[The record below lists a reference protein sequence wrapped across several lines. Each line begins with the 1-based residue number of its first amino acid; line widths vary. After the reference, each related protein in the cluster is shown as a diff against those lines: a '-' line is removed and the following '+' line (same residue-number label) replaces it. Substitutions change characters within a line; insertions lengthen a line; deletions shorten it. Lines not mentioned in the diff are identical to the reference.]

1 MSDKAALDADEII
14 EQIRKEAI
22 RYFSEK
28 VLTLVL
34 AWGGMFK
41 YVIVQKLAA
50 FVIQKIM
57 EVAIRET
64 ELGIYVIY
72 ANEKAE
78 AQAREYE
85 NARRQLNQL
94 PSNASQSDRDAAR
107 RRVVDAARD
116 LIRLNR

>member
-28 VLTLVL
+28 VLTIVL
-34 AWGGMFK
+34 AWGGMFQ
-41 YVIVQKLAA
+41 YAIVQRLAS
-50 FVIQKIM
+50 FIIQKIM

-85 NARRQLNQL
+85 NARNEFNRL
-94 PSNASQSDRDAAR
+94 PANTPQSDRDAAR